1 MVAGAEVDRDVAQ
14 PDVGT
19 RDVDA
24 EVHRLRRGLESLIGI
39 PATEGN
45 QVDVL
50 RNGVQVF
57 PAMLEAIGAA
67 ERNIDLTTFQFAE
80 GQVVEDVSAAL
91 IERAQAGVRVRMI
104 VDAIGSRWLPRAKV
118 AELRAGGVDFE
129 IFRPPASLRIWESE
143 NRTHRKVL
151 VVDNKV
157 GFAGGVNTSKEW
169 MGDARNPD
177 EWRDTHLRIRGPA
190 VDGLIAAFATD
201 WVDAGRMACE
211 LDDEFPDQEKAGDHV
226 VQVVR
231 GSAEKGWSDIAN
243 VLAALLTL
251 AQRRVRITSA
261 YFAPDDHF
269 LSLLGDAASRGV
281 DVEVMLPGRNA
292 DQRFVQ
298 LAAEA
303 QFARLL
309 DAGVRI
315 WSYQPTMIH
324 AKIVLVDDMVACVGS
339 ANFDRRSM
347 KLNHEIEVM
356 VLDAGVVAE
365 LDRHYDEDV
374 ANSEQIIESRWAH
387 RSTPQRILEHV
398 VRPLRGRF

>member
-1 MVAGAEVDRDVAQ
+1 MRAEAEVDQDA
-14 PDVGT
+14 
-19 RDVDA
+19 DA

-45 QVDVL
+45 HVDVL
-50 RNGVQVF
+50 RNGDEVF
-57 PAMLEAIGAA
+57 PAMLEAIAGA

-80 GQVVEDVSAAL
+80 GKVVDDVSAAL

-104 VDAIGSRWLPRAKV
+104 VDAIGSRWLPKEKV
-118 AELRAGGVDFE
+118 TELREGGVDFE
-129 IFRPPASLRIWESE
+129 IFRPPSNLRIWEQE

-211 LDDEFPDQEKAGDHV
+211 LDDEFPDQERTGDHV

-243 VLAALLTL
+243 VMAALLTL

-269 LSLLGDAASRGV
+269 LGLLGDAAGRGV
-281 DVEVMLPGRNA
+281 DVEVMLPGKNA

-309 DAGVRI
+309 EAGVRI

-356 VLDAGVVAE
+356 VLDAEVVAE
-365 LDRHYDEDV
+365 LNRHYDEDV

-387 RSTPQRILEHV
+387 RGTPQRVLEHI

>member
-1 MVAGAEVDRDVAQ
+1 MSA
-14 PDVGT
+14 
-19 RDVDA
+19 DA
-24 EVHRLRRGLESLIGI
+24 EIDPGPADTTDGAHRLRRGLESLIGI

-45 QVDVL
+45 RVDVL
-50 RNGVQVF
+50 RNGDEVF
-57 PAMLEAIGAA
+57 PAMLEAIGGA

-104 VDAIGSRWLPRAKV
+104 VDAIGSRWLPKHKV
-118 AELRAGGVDFE
+118 TELREGGVDFE
-129 IFRPPASLRIWESE
+129 IFRPPSNLRIWEQE

-151 VVDNKV
+151 VVDNRV

-169 MGDARNPD
+169 MGNARNPD
-177 EWRDTHLRIRGPA
+177 EWRDTHLRIIGPA

-211 LDDEFPDQEKAGDHV
+211 LDDEFPDQEQAGDQV

-251 AQRRVRITSA
+251 AQKKVRITSA

-269 LSLLGDAASRGV
+269 LGLLGDAAGRGV
-281 DVEVMLPGRNA
+281 DVEVMLPGKNA

-315 WSYQPTMIH
+315 WSYAPTMIH
-324 AKIVLVDDMVACVGS
+324 AKIVLVDDLVACVGS

-356 VLDAGVVAE
+356 VIDAGIVAE

-387 RSTPQRILEHV
+387 RSKPQRVMEHL